1 MENKS
6 KFEIVLSK
14 VEFVLL
20 FIAGIFVMISML
32 MVTLDVFLR
41 AVFNS
46 PLPGVYELVG
56 FFFVVAVALGL
67 PYAQAEKEN
76 ISINIVTKYFPK
88 NLQKIMAIIAYLL
101 AIITVAILFWE
112 SSKRALISFQ
122 VKDYTMGLVQIPYW
136 PAKTFLALGLFVLL
150 IRFII
155 DQYNLLTQK
164 EFDEE
169 NY

>member
-6 KFEIVLSK
+6 KFELFLEKI
-14 VEFVLL
+14 EFVLL
-20 FIAGIFVMISML
+20 FIAGIFVMVSMF
-32 MVTLDVFLR
+32 MVSIDVFLR

-56 FFFVVAVALGL
+56 FLFVAAVALGL
-67 PYAQAEKEN
+67 PYAQAEKDN
-76 ISINIVTKYFPK
+76 ISINIVTKYFPEK
-88 NLQKIMAIIAYLL
+88 VQKLMAIVAYSL
-101 AIITVAILFWE
+101 AIITVAVLFWE
-112 SSKRALISFQ
+112 NSKRALISFQ
-122 VKDYTMGLVQIPYW
+122 VKDYTMGLVQVPFW
-136 PAKTFLALGLFVLL
+136 PAKTLLALGLFVLL

-155 DQYNLLTQK
+155 DQYNLIVAK